1 MHAVLRQ
8 GAMKPERLDAEARRR
23 LKSTYKRKDTP
34 ARRKRYRPKKRKGK
48 S

>member
-23 LKSTYKRKDTP
+23 LKWTYKRKDTP
-34 ARRKRYRPKKRKGK
+34 ARRKRYRPKKAEG
-48 S
+48 